1 MFDAVQRVQVLRRA
15 PIRLASGE
23 ENKARHRGRHR
34 ALPTTP
40 GRLRRVRH
48 CRRRRLRRRL
58 RTGRAGQDPVHL
70 EQQPFQV
77 HAVFRQFVKQL
88 AQDRLRYFEVAE
100 QRMIPFHQH
109 LGLDDGHQAR
119 LVAQRREVNLSP
131 RKSSFLAM
139 RR

>member
-48 CRRRRLRRRL
+48 CRRRRLR
-58 RTGRAGQDPVHL
+58 TGRAGQDLVHL

-88 AQDRLRYFEVAE
+88 AQERLRHFEVAE
-100 QRMIPFHQH
+100 QRMIPFHQN
-109 LGLDDGHQAR
+109 LGFDDGHQAR